1 MLPEDVVT
9 GIQNG
14 ASPCPKG
21 GVRSECLLSSPQ
33 IGGGLPSGLAAGIDE
48 AGRGCLAG
56 PVVAG
61 AVILSAERPI
71 EGLADSKKLTPARR
85 KELEAVIRRDAL
97 AFGLGVV
104 WQGRIDAINILQ
116 ATFEAMAKAAASLGR
131 RPDKLIIDGNKT
143 VPKAVLLPLWQ
154 KAFAAP
160 LPQQQSVVRGDS
172 AIPAVSAASIL
183 AKTFRDRIMG
193 HLARRWPG
201 YGFEIHKGYGT
212 RAHMAALRSL
222 GLCPLH
228 RLTFRGVLPEEGAPP
243 PAQGSLL

>member
-1 MLPEDVVT
+1 ML
-9 GIQNG
+9 
-14 ASPCPKG
+14 C
-21 GVRSECLLSSPQ
+21 PQ
-33 IGGGLPSGLAAGIDE
+33 IGDALPSGLVAGIDE

-85 KELEAVIRRDAL
+85 EELEAAIKRNAL

-116 ATFEAMAKAAASLGR
+116 ATFEAMAKAAASLGQK
-131 RPDKLIIDGNKT
+131 PEKLIIDGNKT
-143 VPKAVLLPLWQ
+143 MPKAVLLPLWQ
-154 KAFAAP
+154 QAFAAP
-160 LPQQQSVVRGDS
+160 LPQQQSVVKGDS
-172 AIPAVSAASIL
+172 TIPAVSAASIL
-183 AKTFRDRIMG
+183 AKTFRDRIMR

-201 YGFEIHKGYGT
+201 YGFDIHKGYGT
-212 RAHMAALRSL
+212 RTHMEALRRL
-222 GLCPLH
+222 GPCPLH
-228 RLTFRGVLPEEGAPP
+228 RLTFRGVQLEEVAPR